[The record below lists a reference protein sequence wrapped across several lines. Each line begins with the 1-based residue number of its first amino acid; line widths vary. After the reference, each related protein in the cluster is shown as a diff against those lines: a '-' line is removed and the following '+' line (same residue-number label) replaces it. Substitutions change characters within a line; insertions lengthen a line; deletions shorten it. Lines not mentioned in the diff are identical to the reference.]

1 VLIRLASPVSRFAP
15 VFLPAAVSRIQ
26 PDQHRLLLLMIP
38 PARPTLAKVPLADL
52 SFGAVSSIVDAAK
65 RFGILGS
72 KMTRRVT
79 DASPDANS
87 WKDPLGTGL
96 LAIIFATA
104 WLWGA
109 CREFRPPPEEP
120 KSVEATLQEA
130 AESSRETG
138 RFLELMRERSQITDA
153 IERRIK
159 ELEAPPTAGD
169 DHAAR
174 DDEKRGLRRKL
185 LAEMQKTSQLLS
197 AQQAAIEERKRAAD
211 APRQAQV
218 ARAAEQWRR
227 YRPVFLATGVSFLA
241 WAGWL
246 LWRAHRL
253 HSEQYLAERAG
264 GAERRRSGSHRAEAG
279 DPQWNQRLV
288 VYLVQ
293 LAVFI
298 GFILFGLSGSVP
310 PAGADNEREEF
321 LFLGLFGLATSTV
334 FLFFGSI
341 DWSTWNAI
349 KDAVRSR
356 NSAADGK
363 QSPDSAPGGRN
374 GDRP

>member
-1 VLIRLASPVSRFAP
+1 
-15 VFLPAAVSRIQ
+15 
-26 PDQHRLLLLMIP
+26 
-38 PARPTLAKVPLADL
+38 
-52 SFGAVSSIVDAAK
+52 
-65 RFGILGS
+65 
-72 KMTRRVT
+72 MTRRIT
-79 DASPDANS
+79 DASSGANS
-87 WKDPLGTGL
+87 WKDPLGKGL

-109 CREFRPPPEEP
+109 SREFRPPPEEP
-120 KSVEATLQEA
+120 KSVEDSLQDA
-130 AESSRETG
+130 AESLRESR
-138 RFLELMRERSQITDA
+138 RFLEFMRERSQITDA

-159 ELEAPPTAGD
+159 ELEAPLVAGD

-174 DDEKRGLRRKL
+174 NDEKRRLRRNL

-197 AQQAAIEERKRAAD
+197 AQQAAREERKRTAD

-218 ARAAEQWRR
+218 AHAAEQWRR
-227 YRPVFLATGVSFLA
+227 YRPVFLAMGLSFMA

-246 LWRAHRL
+246 LWKAHRL
-253 HSEQYLAERAG
+253 HSEQVLAG

-293 LAVFI
+293 LAVSI
-298 GFILFGLSGSVP
+298 GFILFGLSESVP
-310 PAGADNEREEF
+310 PAGANDEREEF

-356 NSAADGK
+356 NPPGDDK

>member
-1 VLIRLASPVSRFAP
+1 MS
-15 VFLPAAVSRIQ
+15 AACYPSTQ
-26 PDQHRLLLLMIP
+26 G
-38 PARPTLAKVPLADL
+38 PT
-52 SFGAVSSIVDAAK
+52 IVDAPK
-65 RFGILGS
+65 RFGIVGS
-72 KMTRRVT
+72 EMTQRVT
-79 DASPDANS
+79 DASPGAKS
-87 WKDPLGTGL
+87 WKDPLGSGL

-109 CREFRPPPEEP
+109 SREFRPPPEEP
-120 KSVEATLQEA
+120 KSTEALQQEA
-130 AESSRETG
+130 AESIRETH

-153 IERRIK
+153 MERRIK
-159 ELEAPPTAGD
+159 ELEAPPVAGD
-169 DHAAR
+169 NHAAR
-174 DDEKRGLRRKL
+174 DDEKRRLRRTL
-185 LAEMQKTSQLLS
+185 LAEMQRTSQLLS
-197 AQQAAIEERKRAAD
+197 AQQAAREERKRTAD

-227 YRPVFLATGVSFLA
+227 YRPVSLAMGLSFMAL
-241 WAGWL
+241 AGWL
-246 LWRAHRL
+246 LWKAHRL
-253 HSEQYLAERAG
+253 HSEQVLAERAAG
-264 GAERRRSGSHRAEAG
+264 SERHRSESHRAEAG

-293 LAVFI
+293 LAVCI

-321 LFLGLFGLATSTV
+321 LFLGLFGMATSTV

-356 NSAADGK
+356 NSAGDGK

>member
-1 VLIRLASPVSRFAP
+1 
-15 VFLPAAVSRIQ
+15 
-26 PDQHRLLLLMIP
+26 
-38 PARPTLAKVPLADL
+38 
-52 SFGAVSSIVDAAK
+52 
-65 RFGILGS
+65 
-72 KMTRRVT
+72 MTQRVT
-79 DASPDANS
+79 DASPGAKS
-87 WKDPLGTGL
+87 WKDPLGSGL

-109 CREFRPPPEEP
+109 SREFRPPPEEP
-120 KSVEATLQEA
+120 KSTEALLQEA
-130 AESSRETG
+130 AESIRETR
-138 RFLELMRERSQITDA
+138 RFLEFMRERSQITDA

-159 ELEAPPTAGD
+159 ELEAPPVAGD

-174 DDEKRGLRRKL
+174 DDEKRRLRRTL

-197 AQQAAIEERKRAAD
+197 AQQAAREERKRTAD

-227 YRPVFLATGVSFLA
+227 YRPVFLAMGLSFMAL
-241 WAGWL
+241 AGWL
-246 LWRAHRL
+246 LWKAHRL
-253 HSEQYLAERAG
+253 HSEQVLAERAAG
-264 GAERRRSGSHRAEAG
+264 SERHRSESHRAEAG

-293 LAVFI
+293 LAASI
-298 GFILFGLSGSVP
+298 GCILFGLSTSAP
-310 PAGADNEREEF
+310 PAGADDKREEF

-349 KDAVRSR
+349 KDLVRGR
-356 NSAADGK
+356 NSPGDDE
-363 QSPDSAPGGRN
+363 QPPDSAPGGRN
-374 GDRP
+374 GDGP